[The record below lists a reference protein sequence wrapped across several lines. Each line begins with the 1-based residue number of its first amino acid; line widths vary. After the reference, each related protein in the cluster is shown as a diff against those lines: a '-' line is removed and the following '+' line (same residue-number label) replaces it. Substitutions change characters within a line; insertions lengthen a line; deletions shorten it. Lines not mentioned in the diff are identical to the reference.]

1 MGKNESRPNG
11 ASRTGRAADDS
22 VEKTAVSLD
31 AQEAGVKKQS
41 ARAVQQTFV
50 DERDDVLAVINELED
65 QLDRYEEIREKLEQ
79 DLNGANEQATA
90 AKSRVQELEWQNV
103 TLQTRVEGLEQI
115 KQEVTLLEEEIA
127 DANGR
132 ASRFA
137 EQLARA
143 EKEIERLALD
153 LKAAQKELEELFT
166 VRKERDGLRVDVKN
180 LRIKTEQAEM
190 SLKDSAEERRQ
201 LTARAQDAQA
211 QLDESRNA
219 RRQLELDLRASE
231 DRTVETTRIK
241 DALQEKLEAIRG
253 EKKGL
258 QAQLTKL
265 ERENQR
271 LVEQAQFYECEITS
285 LRGNNRNAEQALA
298 NVKKAFSEV
307 RLALSE
313 TKARARRR
321 TIETFPR
328 TGAALRGDDSA
339 RRVTDDVLVDQISA
353 QILEGKATAA
363 GDVSISIEDHA
374 TAST

>member
-1 MGKNESRPNG
+1 MGKIETRSNG
-11 ASRTGRAADDS
+11 ADRPTPDETAD
-22 VEKTAVSLD
+22 VTPVSLD
-31 AQEAGVKKQS
+31 AGEPTGKKQS
-41 ARAVQQTFV
+41 TRAVQQTFV

-65 QLDRYEEIREKLEQ
+65 QLDRYEEIREKLEA
-79 DLNGANEQATA
+79 DLNAANEQAA
-90 AKSRVQELEWQNV
+90 NARNRVQELEWQTV

-143 EKEIERLALD
+143 EKEIERLSLD
-153 LKAAQKELEELFT
+153 LKAAQKELEELFS
-166 VRKERDGLRVDVKN
+166 VRKERDGLRVDIKN
-180 LRIKTEQAEM
+180 LRIKLEQTEI
-190 SLKDSAEERRQ
+190 SLKDSVEERRQ
-201 LTARAQDAQA
+201 LNSRMQDAQS

-219 RRQLELDLRASE
+219 RRQLELDLRGSE
-231 DRTVETTRIK
+231 DRNVETTRLK
-241 DALQEKLEAIRG
+241 DAIQEKLEAIRG

-258 QAQLTKL
+258 QAQLAKL

-285 LRGNNRNAEQALA
+285 LRSNNRNAEQALT

-328 TGAALRGDDSA
+328 TGAALRGHDGS
-339 RRVTDDVLVDQISA
+339 RKLSDDVLVDQISA
-353 QILEGKATAA
+353 QILQGSGNKG
-363 GDVSISIEDHA
+363 GDVSVSVEDHA
-374 TAST
+374 TAGA